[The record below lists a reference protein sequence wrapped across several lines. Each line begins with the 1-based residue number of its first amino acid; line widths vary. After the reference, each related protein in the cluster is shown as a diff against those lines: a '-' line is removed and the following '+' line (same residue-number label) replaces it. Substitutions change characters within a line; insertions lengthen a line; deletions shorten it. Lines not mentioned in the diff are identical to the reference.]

1 MIGDI
6 VQPTHLLLILVV
18 ALLVLG
24 PRRLPEVG
32 KALGTGI
39 RDFKAALGGH
49 GEKPDREPPTPL
61 ERDS

>member
-6 VQPTHLLLILVV
+6 VQPTHLLLILVI

-49 GEKPDREPPTPL
+49 SEESERELPTPR